1 MIAHIVI
8 GACVG
13 AALLVHTLT
22 TRRNLNRIS
31 KGIQH
36 MSKSFDD
43 LATAFNDL
51 KTEINT
57 QVIPLLDQLAGNQ
70 SNDPAIAQLTA
81 DAKAVTDSLRAKVA
95 SLSPPAATAPSP
107 TTPITS

>member
-1 MIAHIVI
+1 MGGIMIIDLILVV
-8 GACVG
+8 ACVG
-13 AALLVHTLT
+13 ATIVYIST
-22 TRRNLNRIS
+22 TRRNLSRTS

-36 MSKSFDD
+36 MPKAFDD
-43 LATAFNDL
+43 LSTAFSDL

-57 QVIPLLDQLAGNQ
+57 QVISLLDKLTGNQ

-95 SLSPPAATAPSP
+95 SIAPAVP
-107 TTPITS
+107 TT